1 MTDID
6 AIWRLLKSEDGGGSS
21 LLSKPMKVKMSS
33 KSKKKQQEQQLL
45 TIKQRTTQQTAF
57 NIDDPYAAVLS
68 ADSYQSQEY
77 DETPLATAHDEDLR
91 ELAVE
96 FASTLNYD
104 SDDEE
109 DEGSDTIISPNI
121 NQQQP
126 PRTER
131 LASALHSSDVASQ
144 IESLSKLN
152 HIVNEHNDNTQ
163 ILQTIMDTCGKSLFR
178 LVSHKSSK
186 CRRLS
191 LECMQSFLRANNID
205 VASQLPYLISAIV
218 ARYPSCGYDKD
229 MEIFI
234 QSQQDHD
241 FFRRGG
247 ATSRQDKNGLVSN
260 TTVTLVEPHEELRL
274 ALCCTFKCLVGRV
287 VEADAA
293 GMLEPYYSE
302 MILSLQTCLK
312 DPFNDVKVAASSLLT
327 RLLQIPRYELG
338 AKYFALGLARAALP
352 NCRHRNT
359 TIIIAG
365 LDLLEA
371 SITVNDKAKGKGA
384 GSGAIIDLTGF
395 RDPNAINIASFYDS
409 EYAVSVNTLAE
420 LSSHRNYRVRLRCCK
435 MIKSLLTNLPDRYE
449 YEQRLLP
456 YVMLFINDVAAE
468 VQHEALACINNC
480 GRQYER
486 DHSDEII
493 ERRQLGVDGDE
504 SIDYDVRL
512 PKPFTSRPSLGARLF
527 VRNNTSR
534 FFGVVLGEL
543 SNWRAETRLRSAE
556 LLLVLAVFCE
566 EHLTKDL
573 HSTLNNFV
581 KAIDI
586 ELTSRHEH
594 GHLNILK
601 RIEQVLCLMAKYVD
615 PASYLTL
622 LQSRILGSSPTP
634 RSVLFILSSLIK
646 GAPIQRLIPH
656 WLDIFSLVS
665 SPKCIGPFSGS
676 QVRAEGLTALINLL
690 NRVDGDNDEHVFL
703 SHFENLK
710 DDLNQALNSCACALE
725 EVTDFGLLI
734 TFSSE
739 SYKEHTNDDSSNSY
753 TNHPTSSHRSIIIVV
768 PAPSKE

>member
-6 AIWRLLKSEDGGGSS
+6 AIWRSLKSEDGGGSS
-21 LLSKPMKVKMSS
+21 LLSKPMKVKVSS
-33 KSKKKQQEQQLL
+33 RSKKGKQEQQLL
-45 TIKQRTTQQTAF
+45 MIKQRTTQQTAF
-57 NIDDPYAAVLS
+57 NIDDPYVAVTTGNAVTNS
-68 ADSYQSQEY
+68 NGSQEY
-77 DETPLATAHDEDLR
+77 EIPLATAHYEDLR
-91 ELAVE
+91 ELAEE
-96 FASTLNYD
+96 FASNSLNYD

-109 DEGSDTIISPNI
+109 DEGAVSSNN
-121 NQQQP
+121 NQQCS

-152 HIVNEHNDNTQ
+152 NICHRNDNTQ
-163 ILQTIMDTCGKSLFR
+163 ILQAIMDTCGKSLFR

-191 LECMQSFLRANNID
+191 LECIQSLLQANID
-205 VASQLPYLISAIV
+205 VASQLPYLVSAIV
-218 ARYPSCGYDKD
+218 ARYSSCGYDKD

-247 ATSRQDKNGLVSN
+247 ATNRQDRNGLISN
-260 TTVTLVEPHEELRL
+260 NAVNFAEPHEELRL
-274 ALCCTFKCLVGRV
+274 ALCCTFKCLVDRV
-287 VEADAA
+287 VDANAA

-302 MILSLQTCLK
+302 MIMSLQTCLK
-312 DPFNDVKVAASSLLT
+312 DPFNDVKIAAFSLLT
-327 RLLQIPRYELG
+327 RLLQIPHYELG
-338 AKYFALGLARAALP
+338 AKYFALGLARASLP

-359 TIIIAG
+359 SVIIAA

-371 SITVNDKAKGKGA
+371 SITVKDEAKAKGA
-384 GSGAIIDLTGF
+384 GSAAIIDLTGF

-435 MIKSLLTNLPDRYE
+435 MIESLLTNLPDRYE
-449 YEQRLLP
+449 HEQRLLP
-456 YVMLFINDVAAE
+456 YVMLFINDIAVD
-468 VQHEALACINNC
+468 VQHEALACINKC
-480 GRQYER
+480 GRQYEY

-504 SIDYDVRL
+504 SIDYDVGL

-556 LLLVLAVFCE
+556 LLLILTVFCE

-594 GHLNILK
+594 GHLNILE
-601 RIEQVLCLMAKYVD
+601 RIEQVLCLIAKYVE
-615 PASYLTL
+615 PVSFLKL
-622 LQSRILGSSPTP
+622 LQSRILDSSPTP

-646 GAPIQRLIPH
+646 GAPIHRLIPH
-656 WLDIFSLVS
+656 WLDILSLVS
-665 SPKCIGPFSGS
+665 SPNCIGPFSGS
-676 QVRAEGLTALINLL
+676 QVKIEGLTALINLF
-690 NRVDGDNDEHVFL
+690 NRLDGDSNVLLFL
-703 SHFENLK
+703 SHFENSR
-710 DDLNQALNSCACALE
+710 DESNQALTSCACALE
-725 EVTDFGLLI
+725 GVTAEQALTL
-734 TFSSE
+734 TRECLTKLE
-739 SYKEHTNDDSSNSY
+739 SLRAAIICNESN
-753 TNHPTSSHRSIIIVV
+753 
-768 PAPSKE
+768 